1 MAGKIPDAFIQD
13 LLARV
18 DLVDLIDAR
27 IPLKRSGNN
36 YVARCPFHNE
46 KTPSFNVSREKQFY
60 HCFGCGASGNAIGF
74 LMEYDRLSFLEA
86 VEHLAES
93 AGLKIPRNESQGA
106 KDPKAELN
114 TQLYDI
120 QERVSRYY
128 HQLLKTPEA
137 AEAVDYLKGR
147 GVSGEIARRFRL
159 GYAPSG
165 WRNLPAEFP
174 RRLLEAAGLMIS
186 KDGKSYDRFRNR
198 IMFPIR
204 DRRGRVVGFGG
215 RVMDEGTPK
224 YLNSPETA
232 VFKKHKEVYGLY
244 ELLNAVRKPSRIIVV
259 EGYMDV
265 IALVQH
271 GIANAVATLGT
282 ATSAEHIRELFRQ
295 TNEIVICFDG
305 DAAGRNAAW
314 GAMEAG
320 AAEIKEGRSLRFL
333 FLPEGQDPDS
343 LVRERG
349 ADDFLRRIEGAKP
362 FTKYLFEEA
371 RRRIGLDSINSI
383 EHSEAIRAKAQPV
396 IDQIPSGSLREELE
410 KNLENLVGELSV
422 KRLANPRRVLESG
435 QVGRRQVRE
444 NPPPLLRTFLALL
457 VQNPVLAES
466 VGDITRR
473 RLENHA
479 KAGEIVRELFALTDR
494 EPELTAGRVLEFF
507 RGSPKE
513 ELITRLLSF
522 RPDDRV
528 ADETED
534 CIRLVFSDTLS
545 RLERQLARDQLESLI
560 RKSRSEGLS
569 PEEQEE
575 MRKLMTQ

>member
-1 MAGKIPDAFIQD
+1 MAGKIPDYFIQD

-27 IPLKRSGNN
+27 IPLKRSGSNF
-36 YVARCPFHNE
+36 VARCPFHNE
-46 KTPSFNVSREKQFY
+46 KTPSFNVSRERQFY

-74 LMEYDRLSFLEA
+74 LMEYDRLNFLEA
-86 VEHLAES
+86 VEDLAES
-93 AGLKIPRNESQGA
+93 VGLKVPRSESRVA
-106 KDPKAELN
+106 KDPKDELN
-114 TQLYDI
+114 IQLYDI
-120 QERVSRYY
+120 QERVARYY
-128 HQLLKTPEA
+128 QQILKTRDA
-137 AEAVDYLKGR
+137 ARAVEYLKER
-147 GVSGEIARRFRL
+147 GVSGEIARRFRV

-174 RRLLEAAGLMIS
+174 RGLLEASGLMIS
-186 KDGKSYDRFRNR
+186 KDGGSYDRFRNR

-215 RVMDEGTPK
+215 RVMDDVTPK

-244 ELLNAVRKPSRIIVV
+244 ELLSAVRKPLRIIVV

-271 GIANAVATLGT
+271 GIPNVVATLGT

-295 TNEIVICFDG
+295 TSEIVICFDG

-320 AAEIKEGRSLRFL
+320 APEIKEGRSLRFL
-333 FLPEGQDPDS
+333 FLPDDQDPDS

-349 ADDFLRRIEGAKP
+349 ADDFLKRVELAKP
-362 FTKYLFEEA
+362 FTKYLFEEV
-371 RRRIGLDSINSI
+371 RRRSGVDSIDSI
-383 EHSEAIRAKAQPV
+383 EQGEAIRARAQPV

-410 KNLENLVGELSV
+410 KTLENLMGELSV
-422 KRLANPRRVLESG
+422 KRLANPRRALESG
-435 QVGRRQVRE
+435 QGAQQVRE

-457 VQNPVLAES
+457 VQNPMLAGS
-466 VGDITRR
+466 VGEITRR
-473 RLENHA
+473 RLEGHS
-479 KAGEIVRELFALTDR
+479 KAGEIVRDLFALTDR
-494 EPELTAGRVLEFF
+494 EPKLTAGRVLEFF

-513 ELITRLLSF
+513 GLITRLLNF

-534 CIRLVFSDTLS
+534 CIRLVFSDTLA
-545 RLERQLARDQLESLI
+545 RLERQLISDRLERLI
-560 RKSRSEGLS
+560 QKSKSEGLS
-569 PEEQEE
+569 SEEREE
-575 MRKLMTQ
+575 MRKLMSL